1 MPGSCFDM
9 EGTLR
14 LGIGGDPEHFKAGL
28 AGLARYLDRTT
39 GGQPHES

>member
-28 AGLARYLDRTT
+28 ACLAQYLNQMT
-39 GGQPHES
+39 GGERHES